1 MLPAVGATVQ
11 RNIVVTLLQT
21 DVALIAGTGGTASE
35 STTIGNLFD
44 DIIDIIDNGIGT
56 VSIVYP
62 SVANTNALTFADS
75 NAIDTNKAQVGKDTI
90 DFINL
95 NFGSFKYD
103 SGICRRDLE
112 ILFEGAQNDVLTG
125 QPFSTTSR

>member
-1 MLPAVGATVQ
+1 MQTVQ
-11 RNIVVTLLQT
+11 RNIYCYSLLQT
-21 DVALIAGTGGTASE
+21 DVAPIAGTGGTASE

-56 VSIVYP
+56 VLQLFVQRCKYKRTYISR
-62 SVANTNALTFADS
+62 SQ

-90 DFINL
+90 DFINQTLVAL
-95 NFGSFKYD
+95 NMIQVFVS
-103 SGICRRDLE
+103 RDLE

-125 QPFSTTSR
+125 PKLFSTTSR